1 MSQRA
6 VSIEDIAR
14 VAGVSHSTV
23 SRALRNSPI
32 ISLEMRERIQ
42 QLAREMKYVPNGIA
56 QSLQKQRT
64 NTIGLVVTT
73 VADPFFGEVVR
84 GVEEV
89 AQAAQM
95 SVLLNASHNDP
106 DREIA
111 AIETFQHRRVDGI
124 IVADSRLSANYK
136 MQSRQIEV
144 PTILIN
150 SQAEEP
156 TETLNFV
163 TIEDRLG
170 AQLAV
175 EHLIQLGHRAIGYLG
190 VGNRPR
196 TNHLRLEGYRAV
208 MQAASLTCPAEW
220 VVVAGAGNL
229 RHEDDALVGQQL
241 LPRLLKAGVTAVF
254 CHNDM
259 LAVGALMACRELGL
273 QVPGD
278 LSLVGF
284 DDIALAKYVTPPL
297 TTIHQPML
305 ELGRSAMQMLLDLLD
320 HKEVSNKVLQPFL
333 VARESSSIPPPE
345 KG

>member
-1 MSQRA
+1 VSQRA

-42 QLAREMKYVPNGIA
+42 QLARDMKYVPNGIA
-56 QSLQKQRT
+56 QSLQMQRT
-64 NTIGLVVTT
+64 NTIGLVVTSI
-73 VADPFFGEVVR
+73 ADPFFGEVVR

-89 AQAAQM
+89 AQTAEF

-106 DREIA
+106 DREIT

-124 IVADSRLSANYK
+124 IVADSRLSASYK
-136 MQSRQIEV
+136 KHSRLIEV

-150 SQAEEP
+150 SQAEGP
-156 TETLNFV
+156 DANLHFV
-163 TIEDRLG
+163 TTEDRLG
-170 AQLAV
+170 TQLAV

-196 TNHLRLEGYRAV
+196 SNQLRLESYRATL
-208 MQAASLTCPAEW
+208 QAAGLACRDEW
-220 VVVAGAGNL
+220 VVVAGAENL
-229 RHEDDALVGQQL
+229 RHEDDAKVGQEL
-241 LPRLLKAGVTAVF
+241 LPRLLAAGVTAVF

-259 LAVGALMACRELGL
+259 LAVGALLACRELGL
-273 QVPGD
+273 DVPRD

-297 TTIHQPML
+297 TTLHQPML
-305 ELGRSAMQMLLDLLD
+305 ELGRSAMQMLLDLID
-320 HKEVSNKVLQPFL
+320 HKEVKNKVLKPFL
-333 VARESSSIPPPE
+333 VQRQSSAAPLRP
-345 KG
+345 

>member
-14 VAGVSHSTV
+14 IAGVSHSTV
-23 SRALRNSPI
+23 SRALRNSPL
-32 ISLEMRERIQ
+32 ISLETRERIQ
-42 QLAREMKYVPNGIA
+42 ELARELNYVPNAIA
-56 QSLQKQRT
+56 QSLQMQRS

-73 VADPFFGEVVR
+73 VADPFFGEVAR

-89 AQAAQM
+89 AQPAGR

-106 DREIA
+106 EHEIA
-111 AIETFQHRRVDGI
+111 AIETFHHRRVDGV

-136 MQSRQIEV
+136 NRLAQMKV

-150 SQAEEP
+150 SQAEEQ
-156 TETLNFV
+156 LDGVNFV
-163 TIEDRLG
+163 TIEDSLG
-170 AQLAV
+170 AHLAV
-175 EHLIQLGHRAIGYLG
+175 EHLLSLGHRSIGYLG

-196 TNHLRLEGYRAV
+196 TNYLRMQGYRDAL
-208 MQAASLTCPAEW
+208 QKAGITPKDDW
-220 VVVAGAGNL
+220 VVIAGAGNL

-241 LPRLLKAGVTAVF
+241 LPKLHAAGVTAVF

-259 LAVGALMACRELGL
+259 LAVGALMACREMGL
-273 QVPGD
+273 KVPGD

-284 DDIALAKYVTPPL
+284 DDIALTKYVTPPL

-305 ELGRSAMQMLLDLLD
+305 ELGQNAMQMLLDLLD
-320 HKEVSNKVLQPFL
+320 HKEVQNKLLKPHL
-333 VARESSSIPPPE
+333 VVRESTAPLSNP
-345 KG
+345 

>member
-6 VSIEDIAR
+6 VSIEDIAKI
-14 VAGVSHSTV
+14 AGVSHSTV
-23 SRALRNSPI
+23 SRALRNSSL
-32 ISLEMRERIQ
+32 ISLATRERIKL
-42 QLAREMKYVPNGIA
+42 LAREMNYIPNAIA
-56 QSLQKQRT
+56 QSLQMQRS
-64 NTIGLVVTT
+64 NTIGLVVTS

-89 AQAAQM
+89 AQTTGF

-111 AIETFQHRRVDGI
+111 AIETFHHRRVDGI
-124 IVADSRLSANYK
+124 IVADSRLSANYNTQLTH
-136 MQSRQIEV
+136 MRV

-150 SQAEEP
+150 SQAEEQ
-156 TETLNFV
+156 LDAFNFV
-163 TIEDRLG
+163 TIEDSLG
-170 AQLAV
+170 AQVAV
-175 EHLIQLGHRAIGYLG
+175 EHLLEMGHRAIGYLG

-196 TNHLRLEGYRAV
+196 SNQLRLEGYRAALQSAGV
-208 MQAASLTCPAEW
+208 LPPEEW

-229 RHEDDALVGQQL
+229 RHEDDAIVGQEL
-241 LPRLLKAGVTAVF
+241 LPRLLAAGVTAVF

-273 QVPGD
+273 KVPDD

-297 TTIHQPML
+297 TTLHQPML
-305 ELGRSAMQMLLDLLD
+305 ELGRNAMQMLLDLLD
-320 HKEVSNKVLQPFL
+320 HKEVQNKVLKPFL
-333 VARESSSIPPPE
+333 VTRQSSAAPPQE
-345 KG
+345 C